1 MFLKLL
7 DEKYY
12 SGYVIEEGG
21 EKSTQTA
28 HNGRVLNRVKLESP
42 VGLRW
47 QRELLICINCL
58 SWLLLISP
66 AMVRERVLKRSFKE
80 SLEEMKEKMKE
91 KRNKRLAKAGTSSKA
106 LSSKIT
112 NKIIS
117 NASFIMKS
125 LQSNNKALALALQE
139 EKEKMRQ
146 ANEIIL
152 TMKKERQALMFHII
166 VLTRQLKQEHSEK
179 TLSETTSSEN
189 LQVRYNTVSPH
200 SSAAS
205 TTVFPD
211 GFQHT
216 SSPIVSQEKDGWK
229 GKDLALP
236 KTVTYRRRGLEHRQ
250 DMLHSQEINKTSVD
264 ELCLKTFHQQND
276 SENSF
281 LDVGGI
287 INKAEVLTSDSNQA
301 ETGSSVGE
309 FDWQT
314 LSPQTAPIRAKH
326 PTPEQTSKRTLP
338 KTKED
343 SQVKTERNRK
353 EKYDRST
360 LKRPWDNK
368 QTRSRS
374 KSRERTRSAQKN
386 CPPDIIN
393 TSLGSN
399 DAYDFNCEECIHVT
413 PFRSNNKQ
421 TESDEHIENHAAINC
436 ASVSS
441 PSGKLDDISI
451 APNRKEKKSKHITY
465 QSTKCMGSPP
475 RRGRSKRKSYT
486 CIEEN
491 TNMELPIFEPENEK
505 DKLFG
510 TCRVGSEPYSGIDIF
525 IEEVNED
532 VVSISE
538 KSLIQASEHVIPWME
553 SEVAVTPV
561 KSMNETVESCKSE
574 IDVENKVC
582 SEMPRTGLSDVTNVP
597 PVSCGR
603 GYRFSSIPLKS
614 KVSTPVRKRRCTIT
628 VNYKE
633 PTLNAKLRRGDKFTD
648 TEFLHSP
655 IFKQSKRVSMKKKK
669 LEQYNESFVGCR

>member
-1 MFLKLL
+1 
-7 DEKYY
+7 
-12 SGYVIEEGG
+12 
-21 EKSTQTA
+21 
-28 HNGRVLNRVKLESP
+28 
-42 VGLRW
+42 
-47 QRELLICINCL
+47 
-58 SWLLLISP
+58 
-66 AMVRERVLKRSFKE
+66 MVRERVLKRSFKE

-112 NKIIS
+112 SKIIS
-117 NASFIMKS
+117 NASFIVKS

-166 VLTRQLKQEHSEK
+166 VLTRQLKQERSEK

-205 TTVFPD
+205 TTVYPD
-211 GFQHT
+211 GLRHT
-216 SSPIVSQEKDGWK
+216 SSPIVNQERDSWK

-250 DMLHSQEINKTSVD
+250 DVLHSQEINKTSVD
-264 ELCLKTFHQQND
+264 ELCLETFHQQND
-276 SENSF
+276 SENSS

-287 INKAEVLTSDSNQA
+287 INKAEVLTSDSNRA
-301 ETGSSVGE
+301 EAGSSVIE

-314 LSPQTAPIRAKH
+314 LSPQTAPIQVKP
-326 PTPEQTSKRTLP
+326 PTPEQASKRTLP

-386 CPPDIIN
+386 CPLDIIN

-421 TESDEHIENHAAINC
+421 TESDEHIENHAAVNC

-441 PSGKLDDISI
+441 PSGKLDDISY
-451 APNRKEKKSKHITY
+451 APNRKEKKSKYVTI
-465 QSTKCMGSPP
+465 QSKECMGSPP

-486 CIEEN
+486 CAEEN
-491 TNMELPIFEPENEK
+491 TNTELPIFEPENEK

-510 TCRVGSEPYSGIDIF
+510 TSCRVGSKPYSGIDIF

-532 VVSISE
+532 VVSIYE
-538 KSLIQASEHVIPWME
+538 KSLIQASEHVIPQIE

-561 KSMNETVESCKSE
+561 KLMNETLESWKSE
-574 IDVENKVC
+574 RDAENTVC

-597 PVSCGR
+597 SVSCER

-655 IFKQSKRVSMKKKK
+655 IFKQSKRVSMKTKK

>member
-1 MFLKLL
+1 MRDVHRGVVADRVVRGLAQNRRKLRK
-7 DEKYY
+7 E
-12 SGYVIEEGG
+12 VV
-21 EKSTQTA
+21 T
-28 HNGRVLNRVKLESP
+28 
-42 VGLRW
+42 
-47 QRELLICINCL
+47 CL
-58 SWLLLISP
+58 P
-66 AMVRERVLKRSFKE
+66 MVRERVLKRSFKE

-112 NKIIS
+112 SKIIS
-117 NASFIMKS
+117 NASFIVKS

-166 VLTRQLKQEHSEK
+166 VLTRQLKQERSEK
-179 TLSETTSSEN
+179 TT
-189 LQVRYNTVSPH
+189 
-200 SSAAS
+200 
-205 TTVFPD
+205 FICII
-211 GFQHT
+211 QHM
-216 SSPIVSQEKDGWK
+216 SLLHMIALERDSWK

-250 DMLHSQEINKTSVD
+250 DVLHSQEINKTSVD
-264 ELCLKTFHQQND
+264 ELCLETFHQQND
-276 SENSF
+276 SENSS

-287 INKAEVLTSDSNQA
+287 INKAEVLTSDSNRA
-301 ETGSSVGE
+301 EAGSSVIE

-314 LSPQTAPIRAKH
+314 LSPQTAPIQVKP
-326 PTPEQTSKRTLP
+326 PTPEQASKRTLP

-386 CPPDIIN
+386 CPLDIIN

-421 TESDEHIENHAAINC
+421 TESDEHIENHAAVNC

-441 PSGKLDDISI
+441 PSGKLDDISY
-451 APNRKEKKSKHITY
+451 APNRKEKKSKYVTI
-465 QSTKCMGSPP
+465 QSKECMGSPP

-486 CIEEN
+486 CAEEN
-491 TNMELPIFEPENEK
+491 TNTELPIFEPENEK

-510 TCRVGSEPYSGIDIF
+510 TSCRVGSKPYSGIDIF

-532 VVSISE
+532 VVSIYE
-538 KSLIQASEHVIPWME
+538 KSLIQASEHVIPQIE

-561 KSMNETVESCKSE
+561 KLMNETLESWKSE
-574 IDVENKVC
+574 RDAVSLADHCVYDPQRCPFVC
-582 SEMPRTGLSDVTNVP
+582 
-597 PVSCGR
+597 VS
-603 GYRFSSIPLKS
+603 SKELEQHILKPQSALKS
-614 KVSTPVRKRRCTIT
+614 LSGRDLADAV
-628 VNYKE
+628 
-633 PTLNAKLRRGDKFTD
+633 
-648 TEFLHSP
+648 
-655 IFKQSKRVSMKKKK
+655 
-669 LEQYNESFVGCR
+669 